1 MKSTNLTEQE
11 SLQIIKKMVDK
22 AKGNV
27 GDDAIFYLLWGWLV
41 LSASI
46 IHFTLNYIGNPY
58 FWSVWPVLMTIGGIA
73 SGIIG
78 ANKAKKQ
85 PTRGYIDKLM
95 GYLWGGF
102 IITLLIVLSQARI
115 FGWNYAYAIMIS
127 LYGLATFISG
137 GVLNFKP
144 LIYGGI
150 SAWILSIISFYVPMN
165 WVVLLVGLSMIT
177 SYLIPGYML
186 KNKYH
191 G

>member
-1 MKSTNLTEQE
+1 MKPTNLSEQE
-11 SLQIIKKMVDK
+11 SLQIIRQMVDK

-46 IHFTLNYIGNPY
+46 IHFTLNYLGSPY
-58 FWSVWPVLMTIGGIA
+58 FWAVWPVLMTIGGIA

-78 ANKAKKQ
+78 AKKSKKQ

-102 IITLLIVLSQARI
+102 VITLLIVLLQARLI
-115 FGWNYAYAIMIS
+115 GWNYAYAIMIS

>member
-1 MKSTNLTEQE
+1 MKPTNLTEQE
-11 SLQIIKKMVDK
+11 SLQIIQQMVDK

-41 LSASI
+41 LIASI
-46 IHFTLNYIGNPY
+46 LHFTLNYLGNPH
-58 FWSVWPVLMTIGGIA
+58 FWAVWPVLMTAGGIA

-78 ANKAKKQ
+78 ARKAKKQ
-85 PTRGYIDKLM
+85 PTKGYIDKLM

-102 IITLLIVLSQARI
+102 VITLFIVLIQARLI
-115 FGWNYAYAIMIS
+115 GWNYAYAIMIS

-150 SAWILSIISFYVPMN
+150 TAWILSIISFYVPMN

-177 SYLIPGYML
+177 SYLIPGYLL

>member
-1 MKSTNLTEQE
+1 MKSANITEQE
-11 SLQIIKKMVDK
+11 SLQIIKQMVDK

-41 LSASI
+41 LISSI
-46 IHFTLNYIGNPY
+46 IHFTLSYMGYPN
-58 FWSVWPVLMTIGGIA
+58 FWIVWPVLMTAGGIA
-73 SGIIG
+73 SAVIG
-78 ANKAKKQ
+78 AKKSKKH
-85 PTRGYIDKLM
+85 PTKGYIDKLM

-102 IITLLIVLSQARI
+102 VITLLIVLTQARL

-137 GVLNFKP
+137 GVLSFKP
-144 LIYGGI
+144 LIIGGI

-165 WVVLLVGLSMIT
+165 WVVLLLGLSMIT